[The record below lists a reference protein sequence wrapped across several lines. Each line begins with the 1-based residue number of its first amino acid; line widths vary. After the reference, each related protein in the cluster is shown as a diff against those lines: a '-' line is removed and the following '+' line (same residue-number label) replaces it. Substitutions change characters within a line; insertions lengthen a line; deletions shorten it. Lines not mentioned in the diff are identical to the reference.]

1 MITLY
6 FYHCIENSPSDTI
19 KSINTDCERESGAL
33 DKVDDKI
40 KSIAIKLR
48 KIRELKGLTR
58 ENFCEALDENSEYWG
73 LIERGEQ
80 AISLSKLLQVCEAY
94 DIPIEDVVTLDY
106 KTADDNKLRMDIDVL
121 LANCSGRQL
130 EVIKKFISDIAM
142 TL

>member
-1 MITLY
+1 M
-6 FYHCIENSPSDTI
+6 
-19 KSINTDCERESGAL
+19 

-40 KSIAIKLR
+40 KGIALKLR

-80 AISLSKLLQVCEAY
+80 AISLAKLLQVCETY

-106 KTADDNKLRMDIDVL
+106 NTSDNSKLRMDIEVL

-130 EVIKKFISDIAM
+130 EIIKKFISDIAM

>member
-1 MITLY
+1 M
-6 FYHCIENSPSDTI
+6 
-19 KSINTDCERESGAL
+19 

-40 KSIAIKLR
+40 KGIAIKLR

-80 AISLSKLLQVCEAY
+80 AISLAKLLQVCETY
-94 DIPIEDVVTLDY
+94 DIPIGDVVTLDY
-106 KTADDNKLRMDIDVL
+106 KAADTNKLCMEIDVL

-130 EVIKKFISDIAM
+130 EVIKKFIENIAM

>member
-1 MITLY
+1 M
-6 FYHCIENSPSDTI
+6 E
-19 KSINTDCERESGAL
+19 
-33 DKVDDKI
+33 KVDNKI
-40 KSIAIKLR
+40 KGIAIKLR

-58 ENFCEALDENSEYWG
+58 ESFCAALDENSEYWG

-106 KTADDNKLRMDIDVL
+106 KSLDDNKLRMDIDVL
-121 LANCSGRQL
+121 LADCNRKQL
-130 EVIKKFISDIAM
+130 EIIKKFISDIAM